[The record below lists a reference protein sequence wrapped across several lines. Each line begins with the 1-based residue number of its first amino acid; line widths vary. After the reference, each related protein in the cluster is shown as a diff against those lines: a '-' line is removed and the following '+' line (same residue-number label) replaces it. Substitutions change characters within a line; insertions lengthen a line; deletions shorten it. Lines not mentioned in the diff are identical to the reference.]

1 MNSKTAWLIV
11 AKTSLHVGNENT
23 SNYGLIDKAVQ
34 RDAVTGL
41 PCINSS
47 SLKGAIN
54 EYASQC
60 MKKTLTD
67 IQRKAIFG
75 VDKLDKNSETSK
87 GNTAFFDADILALPR
102 PNDTSLYELVSSDA
116 VLSRYCERLTTF
128 GMNLTVAQLKEKIK
142 SLLEV
147 SQIVTTL
154 PNGDTQTSG
163 CTPDFRICPN
173 DEFADYCS
181 DYELPIIA
189 RNHLDNWKSTNLWYE
204 QILPRET
211 VFGTLILA
219 ADETLTNALNEG
231 IVQIG
236 ANATV
241 GYGYCKFIQI
251 AKSEEHAQ

>member
-1 MNSKTAWLIV
+1 MNITTAWLIV
-11 AKTSLHVGNENT
+11 AKTNLHVGNENT
-23 SNYGLIDKAVQ
+23 SNYGLIDKAIQ

-47 SLKGAIN
+47 SLKGAVN
-54 EYASQC
+54 EYASQR
-60 MKKTLTD
+60 MGKTLTD

-75 VDKLDKNSETSK
+75 VDKLDKNSETCK

-102 PNDTSLYELVSSDA
+102 PNDTSLYELVSSEA
-116 VLSRYCERLTTF
+116 VLARYCKRLEAF
-128 GMNLTVAQLKEKIK
+128 NMNLTPSQLQEKIK

-154 PNGDTQTSG
+154 PNGDTQTTG
-163 CTPDFRICPN
+163 CTPAFKLCSN
-173 DEFADYCS
+173 KTFADYCS

-189 RNHLDNWKSTNLWYE
+189 RNHLDNGKSANLWYE
-204 QILPRET
+204 QVLPRET

-219 ADETLTNALNEG
+219 ADEILTDALSER

-241 GYGYCKFIQI
+241 GYGYCKFIQL
-251 AKSEEHAQ
+251 AKSEYHG